1 MEETTVRKLRVDIKK
16 KEIMEIETTQ
26 KIVYFYGRGTWWA
39 YGNARF
45 QDGE

>member
-1 MEETTVRKLRVDIKK
+1 MEETTVRRLRIDIKK
-16 KEIMEIETTQ
+16 KEVMEMETTQ
-26 KIVYFYGRGTWWA
+26 KISFYGRGTWWA